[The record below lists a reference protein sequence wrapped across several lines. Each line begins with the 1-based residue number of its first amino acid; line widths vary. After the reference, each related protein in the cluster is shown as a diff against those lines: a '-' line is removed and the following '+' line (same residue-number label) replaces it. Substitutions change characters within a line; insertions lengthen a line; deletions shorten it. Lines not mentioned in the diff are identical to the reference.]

1 MSGALR
7 RSASLGRAV
16 PLALGAVALAG
27 GLWGALLLLGFPQAA
42 PPVQL
47 AVNHGPLMALGFLGT
62 LIALE
67 RAVALGRPWGYGA
80 PISAG
85 LGAAAIV
92 TGMPEGVGQTLLGL
106 AAVLLLAVYLVLFRA
121 EPLLH
126 VGTQALGAA
135 AWVGAALLWLDGLD
149 IDALVPWLAA
159 FLVLTVVG
167 ERLELSRLARRT
179 SRARRAFILLVMT
192 IVLGTIVST
201 VSLDLGTRLA
211 GLGFVGTALWLGG
224 NDVAR
229 RTVRVAGVTRF
240 IAVCLLS
247 GFAWLGLSGL
257 IWALS
262 GAAGGSA
269 YDARIHAVFLGFVIS
284 MVFGH
289 AMVIL
294 PAVLRVAL
302 PYRPRFYGHLALLQV
317 GLLLRLGAGDL
328 LGSQAGWQLGGLLNE
343 LALLTFVGSSAMAA
357 VTARRSLARRPQPSR
372 AAAAQELGDAA
383 DGSPEPGTARATWGV
398 RT

>member
-1 MSGALR
+1 MSASRQPG
-7 RSASLGRAV
+7 ASLGRAA
-16 PLALGAVALAG
+16 PLALGFVALVG

-80 PISAG
+80 PMSAG
-85 LGAAAIV
+85 LGVVAIV
-92 TGMPEGVGQTLLGL
+92 TGMPEGIGQALLGL

-126 VGTQALGAA
+126 VGTQAIGAA
-135 AWVGAALLWLDGLD
+135 AWVGAAILWLGGLYVP
-149 IDALVPWLAA
+149 ALVPWLAA
-159 FLVLTVVG
+159 FLLLTVVG

-179 SRARRAFILLVMT
+179 PRAQRAFIVLVTT
-192 IVLGTIVST
+192 IALGTIVS
-201 VSLDLGTRLA
+201 VASLDLGTRLV
-211 GLGFVGTALWLGG
+211 GLGFVGTALWLGT
-224 NDVAR
+224 NDIAR
-229 RTVRVAGVTRF
+229 RTVRARGVTRF
-240 IAVCLLS
+240 IAICLVS
-247 GFAWLGLSGL
+247 GFAWLGVGGL
-257 IWALS
+257 IWALG
-262 GAAGGSA
+262 GAAGGPA
-269 YDARIHAVFLGFVIS
+269 YDARIHAIFLGFVIS

-289 AMVIL
+289 VMVIV
-294 PAVLRVAL
+294 PAVLRLAL
-302 PYRPRFYGHLALLQV
+302 PYRARFYWHLALLQV
-317 GLLLRLGAGDL
+317 GLVLRLGAGDL

-343 LALLTFVGSSAMAA
+343 LALLAFVGSSAMAA
-357 VTARRSLARRPQPSR
+357 VTARRSLARDPQSSPG
-372 AAAAQELGDAA
+372 AAAKQPDGAS

>member
-126 VGTQALGAA
+126 VGTQAIGAA
-135 AWVGAALLWLDGLD
+135 AWVGAAILWLDGLD
-149 IDALVPWLAA
+149 VDALVPWLAA

-179 SRARRAFILLVMT
+179 SRTRRAFILLVMT

-240 IAVCLLS
+240 IAICLLS
-247 GFAWLGLSGL
+247 GFAWLGLGGL

-262 GAAGGSA
+262 GAAGGPA

-357 VTARRSLARRPQPSR
+357 LTARRSLARRPQSSP
-372 AAAAQELGDAA
+372 AAAAREPGDAA
-383 DGSPEPGTARATWGV
+383 DGSLEPGTARATWGV

>member
-1 MSGALR
+1 MSGGRQPEAAL
-7 RSASLGRAV
+7 GQAV
-16 PLALGAVALAG
+16 LLALGFVALVG
-27 GLWGALLLLGFPQAA
+27 GLWGALLLLGFPQTA

-80 PISAG
+80 PLSAG
-85 LGAAAIV
+85 LGVVAIV
-92 TGMPEGVGQTLLGL
+92 TGMPEGIGQALLGL

-135 AWVGAALLWLDGLD
+135 AWVGAGLLWLEGLD
-149 IDALVPWLAA
+149 VPALVPWLAA

-167 ERLELSRLARRT
+167 ERLELSRLAHRT
-179 SRARRAFILLVMT
+179 PRARRAFLLLVAT
-192 IVLGTIVST
+192 IALGTLASAT
-201 VSLDLGTRLA
+201 SLDLGTRLM
-211 GLGFVGTALWLGG
+211 GLGFVGTALWLGA
-224 NDVAR
+224 NDIAR
-229 RTVRVAGVTRF
+229 RTVRVRGVTRF
-240 IAVCLLS
+240 IAICLLS
-247 GFAWLGLSGL
+247 GFAWLGVGGL
-257 IWALS
+257 IWVLG

-269 YDARIHAVFLGFVIS
+269 YDARIHAIFLGFVIS
-284 MVFGH
+284 MAFGH

-302 PYRPRFYGHLALLQV
+302 PYRPRFYGHLALLQA
-317 GLLLRLGAGDL
+317 GLVLRLGVGDL

-343 LALLTFVGSSAMAA
+343 LALLVFVGSSAMAA
-357 VTARRSLARRPQPSR
+357 VTARRSLASRPQSSP
-372 AAAAQELGDAA
+372 AAVAREPGGAS
-383 DGSPEPGTARATWGV
+383 DGSPKPGTARATGGV

>member
-1 MSGALR
+1 MS
-7 RSASLGRAV
+7 RSRQPGASLARTA
-16 PLALGAVALAG
+16 PLALGFIALVG

-47 AVNHGPLMALGFLGT
+47 ALNHGPLMALGFLGT

-80 PISAG
+80 PMSAG
-85 LGAAAIV
+85 FGVVAII
-92 TGMPEGVGQTLLGL
+92 TGMPEGIGQALLGL

-126 VGTQALGAA
+126 VGTQAIGAA
-135 AWVGAALLWLDGLD
+135 AWVGAAILWLGGLD
-149 IDALVPWLAA
+149 VPALVPWLAA

-167 ERLELSRLARRT
+167 ERLELSRLAGRT
-179 SRARRAFILLVMT
+179 ARARRAFLLLVMT

-224 NDVAR
+224 NDIAR

-240 IAVCLLS
+240 IAICLLS
-247 GFAWLGLSGL
+247 GFAWLGLGGL
-257 IWALS
+257 IWAL
-262 GAAGGSA
+262 GGAGGGPA
-269 YDARIHAVFLGFVIS
+269 YDARIHAIFLGFVIS

-289 AMVIL
+289 AMVIV
-294 PAVLRVAL
+294 PAVLHLAL
-302 PYRPRFYGHLALLQV
+302 PYRSRFYWHLALLQA
-317 GLLLRLGAGDL
+317 GLVLRLGAGDL

-343 LALLTFVGSSAMAA
+343 LALLVFVGSSAMAA
-357 VTARRSLARRPQPSR
+357 VTARRSLARGPQSAPGAVTGESGGMVDADPR
-372 AAAAQELGDAA
+372 AGM
-383 DGSPEPGTARATWGV
+383 ARETRGA